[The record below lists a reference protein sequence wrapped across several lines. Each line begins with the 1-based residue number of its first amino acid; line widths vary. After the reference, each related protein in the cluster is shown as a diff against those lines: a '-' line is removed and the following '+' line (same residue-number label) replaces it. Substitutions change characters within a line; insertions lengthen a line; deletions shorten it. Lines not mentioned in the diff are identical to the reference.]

1 MSERATALVLHGEDA
16 TAREFNLQW
25 DRQHPQIVD
34 EREAMALAGAYS
46 EGANAVAVD
55 FANALFPGFKYATPW
70 LAFVRQH
77 EPTYTQLRNFL
88 EGDCN
93 VAPILA
99 ARVALR
105 HTRSPV

>member
-34 EREAMALAGAYS
+34 EREALRLAGAYGD
-46 EGANAVAVD
+46 GANAVASRI
-55 FANALFPGFKYATPW
+55 ASGLFPEKYAGAW
-70 LAFVRQH
+70 LSFVRQYQ
-77 EPTYTQLRNFL
+77 PTYAQLRNFL